1 MFCGIPW
8 THDYAAISRG
18 GKMILITG
26 ATGRTGS
33 HVARELALRGVP
45 VRALV
50 RNPSKAAA
58 LAAAG
63 VEVVTG
69 DASDAESVR
78 GAMRGVRKVAV
89 IFPNGEQQ
97 LALEK
102 QVVDVAVAS
111 GAEHVLKISSMEA
124 LPTAH
129 NPTHRVHW
137 DSEEHIR
144 ASGVAWTMV
153 RPSFYMQNFLSNAA
167 TIKAEGKFYYP
178 FGEKGAA
185 ALTDSRDAGFFA
197 AHCLATPGHENKSYD
212 ITSPDKL
219 SFHEVA
225 AVFSRELGRQID
237 YVPQDPS
244 AYKAYLGRFL
254 ASRWHLDAVCDIF
267 AEIAAGYVVEPT
279 DVFKQVTGRDPV
291 TLAQF
296 VRDFRAVFT
305 P

>member
-1 MFCGIPW
+1 
-8 THDYAAISRG
+8 
-18 GKMILITG
+18 MILITG

-33 HVARELALRGVP
+33 HAARELSARSLP

-50 RNPSKAAA
+50 RNPAKAAT

-63 VEVVTG
+63 VELVTG
-69 DASDAESVR
+69 DAGDADSLR
-78 GAMRGVRKVAV
+78 AAMQGVRKVAV

-102 QVVDVAVAS
+102 RVVDAAVTA
-111 GAEHVLKISSMEA
+111 GVEHVLKISSMES
-124 LPTAH
+124 LPTAR

-137 DSEEHIR
+137 ESEEYIR
-144 ASGVAWTMV
+144 ASGIAWTMV

-178 FGEKGAA
+178 FGDKGAA

-197 AHCLATPGHENKSYD
+197 AHCLATTGHENKSYD
-212 ITSPDKL
+212 VTSPDKL
-219 SFHEVA
+219 SFHDIA

-237 YVPQDPS
+237 YVPQDPA
-244 AYKAYLGRFL
+244 AYKAYLGKFL

-267 AEIAAGYVVEPT
+267 AEVAAGYVVEPT
-279 DVFKQVTGRDPV
+279 NVFKQITGRDPV

-296 VRDFRAVFT
+296 VRDYRAVFT

>member
-1 MFCGIPW
+1 
-8 THDYAAISRG
+8 
-18 GKMILITG
+18 MILITG

-33 HVARELALRGVP
+33 HAARELAARGLP

-50 RNPSKAAA
+50 RNPTKAAT

-63 VEVVTG
+63 VELVTG
-69 DASDAESVR
+69 DAGDADSLR
-78 GAMRGVRKVAV
+78 AAMQGVRKVAV

-102 QVVDVAVAS
+102 RVVDAAITAGV
-111 GAEHVLKISSMEA
+111 EHVLKISSMES
-124 LPTAH
+124 LPTAR

-137 DSEEHIR
+137 ESEEYIR
-144 ASGVAWTMV
+144 ASGIAWTMV

-178 FGEKGAA
+178 FGDKGAA

-197 AHCLATPGHENKSYD
+197 AHCLATTGHENKSYD
-212 ITSPDKL
+212 VTSPDKL
-219 SFHEVA
+219 SFHDIA

-237 YVPQDPS
+237 YVPQDP
-244 AYKAYLGRFL
+244 AVYKAYLGKFL

-267 AEIAAGYVVEPT
+267 AEVAAGYVVEPT
-279 DVFKQVTGRDPV
+279 NVFKQITGQDPV

-296 VRDFRAVFT
+296 VRDYRAVFT

>member
-1 MFCGIPW
+1 
-8 THDYAAISRG
+8 
-18 GKMILITG
+18 MILITG

-33 HVARELALRGVP
+33 HVARELAARGLP

-50 RNPSKAAA
+50 RNPAKAAA

-63 VEVVTG
+63 VELVTG
-69 DASDAESVR
+69 DAGDAESVR
-78 GAMRGVRKVAV
+78 AAMRGVHKVAV

-97 LALEK
+97 LKLEK
-102 QVVDVAVAS
+102 QVVDVAVAA
-111 GAEHVLKISSMEA
+111 GVAHVLKISSMEA

-144 ASGVAWTMV
+144 SSGAAWTMV
-153 RPSFYMQNFLSNAA
+153 RPSFYMQNFFANAA
-167 TIKAEGKFYYP
+167 SIKAEGKFYYP

-185 ALTDSRDAGFFA
+185 ALTDSRDAGYFA
-197 AHCLATPGHENKSYD
+197 AHCLATNGHENKSYD

-225 AVFSRELGRQID
+225 AVFSRELGRRID
-237 YVPQDPS
+237 YVPQDPA
-244 AYKAYLGRFL
+244 AYKAYLGKFL

-279 DVFKQVTGRDPV
+279 SVFKQVTGRDPV